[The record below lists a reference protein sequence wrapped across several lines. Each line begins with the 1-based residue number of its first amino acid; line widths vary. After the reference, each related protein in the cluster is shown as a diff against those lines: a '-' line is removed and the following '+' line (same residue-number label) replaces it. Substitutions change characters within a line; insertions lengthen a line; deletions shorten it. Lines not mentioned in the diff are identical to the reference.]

1 MACPDGR
8 VKRPTGHIAIEEGKD
23 LDRVSRAAVSNTE
36 VLTTPPITSAPEQRL
51 TAAALVQFCDLYRPG
66 DPSVDPVRRCLLAL
80 DAGDIGVAL
89 TAFRE
94 VPLGGYGCFNDWLPA
109 DDDADYRLSCAHRTL
124 GAFDAGTA

>member
-1 MACPDGR
+1 M
-8 VKRPTGHIAIEEGKD
+8 
-23 LDRVSRAAVSNTE
+23 
-36 VLTTPPITSAPEQRL
+36 TPPITSAPEQRL

-94 VPLGGYGCFNDWLPA
+94 VPLGGYGCFNDWLPI
-109 DDDADYRLSCAHRTL
+109 DDEDADYRWAVFLALTERWARLMRALPDSAGHR
-124 GAFDAGTA
+124 